1 MTHYYW
7 RVYSLDDSSRVLFQT
22 ISYASD
28 HSGLA
33 DIRAGLRQFALDCGF
48 RVTRVTVRTK

>member
-7 RVYSLDDSSRVLFQT
+7 RVYSLDDNRRVLFQT
-22 ISYASD
+22 LRYAAD
-28 HSGLA
+28 YPALA
-33 DIRAGLRQFALDCGF
+33 EVRAGLRQFAQDCGF